1 MWESESSAHLTFAS
15 LAGLSLV
22 LAACGSASTQS
33 STPTAPPSNLTRFAA
48 LTGKS
53 LSGTSADWIPI
64 ASPFKNPVNVS
75 TTITPPVE
83 TDGMGADGS
92 QQTVAFFDFANEADA
107 SAFYSNPPLDAHL
120 ISPGI
125 LAFESLAGATG
136 IPTPSRGLDLRSC
149 LWVGGPGQGGAG
161 GAGTPSGGDLL
172 PSGQCSPGQG
182 AAAGSPSSSIGA
194 ATILQRGDVVVL
206 VEGGDAT
213 VIGGPASPSEL
224 SQNAALASSALQ
236 LLQMVGLP

>member
-1 MWESESSAHLTFAS
+1 VWKNQKVARLT
-15 LAGLSLV
+15 
-22 LAACGSASTQS
+22 SASVAVLSVGLLSCASATTQS
-33 STPTAPPSNLTRFAA
+33 GTPTAPPSNLTRFAA
-48 LTGKS
+48 LAGKS

-64 ASPFKNPVNVS
+64 ASPFKNPVKVS
-75 TTITPPVE
+75 TTIAPPVE
-83 TDGMGADGS
+83 TDGPGVDGAT
-92 QQTVAFFDFANEADA
+92 QTVAFFDFANEADA
-107 SAFYSNPPLDAHL
+107 SAFFNNPPVDAHL

-125 LAFESLAGATG
+125 LAFESLAGDTG
-136 IPTPSRGLDLRSC
+136 IPNPSRGLDLRSC
-149 LWVGGPGQGGAG
+149 LWVGGPGQGAA
-161 GAGTPSGGDLL
+161 GAGTPSGGHLL

-213 VIGGPASPSEL
+213 VIGGVASPSEL
-224 SQNAALASSALQ
+224 SQNTALAHSALQ